1 MALEILGGDLRLLA
15 PPNPPTV
22 VVSAPIQQVTVGV
35 AGLAAR
41 GAAALVDF
49 GSETWM
55 VDFSHVASRRMT
67 HSGGAGML
75 KRFLGAGSISGFKE
89 GRARR
94 DGFVE
99 VLAAHGA
106 RVDRGS

>member
-22 VVSAPIQQVTVGV
+22 VVSAPIEQVAVG
-35 AGLAAR
+35 AGGPVAR

-49 GSETWM
+49 GSQTWM

-67 HSGGAGML
+67 RSGGAGML
-75 KRFLGAGSISGFKE
+75 KRFIGAGSISSFRE
-89 GRARR
+89 GRALR